1 MAKMLGSPSSAET
14 GRLTDEVTCEA
25 RCVNPDATQAAR
37 VATNRPELRETVP
50 LLSALG
56 DLTRLR
62 LVTALLEGPL
72 CTCDL
77 ASVLGVSDSA
87 VSHQLR
93 ILKDLQLIT
102 SRRDGRIVY
111 HRLAGP
117 HVRQFVRE
125 VSKHARKVSI
135 AL

>member
-1 MAKMLGSPSSAET
+1 MLVSSSSAET
-14 GRLTDEVTCEA
+14 GRLTEEVTCEK
-25 RCVNPDATQAAR
+25 RCVDPEATQAAR
-37 VATNRPELRETVP
+37 VATGCTELSETAP

-93 ILKDLQLIT
+93 LLKDLQLVT
-102 SRRDGRIVY
+102 SQRDGRIVY
-111 HRLAGP
+111 HELAGL
-117 HVRQFVRE
+117 HVRQFIESVSEHARE
-125 VSKHARKVSI
+125 VRRAS
-135 AL
+135 